1 MKMHTEE
8 LFLNKMLLELKL
20 TMQTQHK
27 HMNKELINL
36 QI

>member
-1 MKMHTEE
+1 MKKHTEE
-8 LFLNKMLLELKL
+8 LFLNKMLLKSKL
-20 TMQTQHK
+20 TMPTQHK